1 MSEFVALI
9 QILFSHLPQLPQ
21 LCIAYWPLARARLC
35 SVQAALRPAR
45 NTPRPTWRWYDQHDF
60 EALIARG
67 YSHGRARRLIRSRM
81 RRTPRGKAR

>member
-21 LCIAYWPLARARLC
+21 LCVAFWPLARARIR

-45 NTPRPTWRWYDQHDF
+45 NTPRPTWRWYDERDF
-60 EALIARG
+60 FANMRAG
-67 YSHGRARRLIRSRM
+67 MSFDQARRSIDRRIRRERKS
-81 RRTPRGKAR
+81 